1 MNEVENWNMEKALE
15 LFSKLITGE
24 NVSAKENTDLYEE
37 YNTNMEMY
45 NIFGSM
51 IEKLNLTLYQ
61 YKDALYITAGEKNKV
76 FGYTNEELRK
86 MLGLKVNKELYMCY
100 FIIYNIITLFYKDSS
115 SYTFQ
120 EYIKIEDV
128 LKSINGSLSS
138 IISKLDAIV
147 KNELEENSFNAI
159 ALLWEELPLTHSNDL
174 SINTRAYRGSKL
186 GYIKITFNF
195 LKEQNLFIE
204 VEERYYANDRF
215 KALIEN
221 YFEDFRGRLYEIMSE
236 GALN

>member
-1 MNEVENWNMEKALE
+1 MEKALD

-24 NVSAKENTDLYEE
+24 NVSSKDNRDLYEE
-37 YNTNMEMY
+37 YNSNMEMY
-45 NIFGSM
+45 NILNSM
-51 IEKLNLTLYQ
+51 LDKLNLTLYQ
-61 YKDALYITAGEKNKV
+61 YKEALYVTAGEKNKV

-120 EYIKIEDV
+120 EYIKSEDV
-128 LKSINGSLSS
+128 LKSVESSLSS
-138 IISKLDAIV
+138 ILSKLEVVVA
-147 KNELEENSFNAI
+147 NELEENSFKAI
-159 ALLWEELPLTHSNDL
+159 ALLWDELPLNHSNDL
-174 SINTRAYRGSKL
+174 AVNARAYKSSKL

-221 YFEDFRGRLYEIMSE
+221 YFEDFRGRLYEIMTE
-236 GALN
+236 GGVN

>member
-1 MNEVENWNMEKALE
+1 MDNWNMEKALE

-24 NVSAKENTDLYEE
+24 NVSTKENTDLYEE
-37 YNTNMEMY
+37 YNSNMEMY

-51 IEKLNLTLYQ
+51 IDKLNLTLYQ
-61 YKDALYITAGEKNKV
+61 YKNALYITAGEKNKV

-86 MLGLKVNKELYMCY
+86 MLGLRVNKELYMCY

-128 LKSINGSLSS
+128 LSNVDGSLSS
-138 IISKLDAIV
+138 IISKLDVIV
-147 KNELEENSFNAI
+147 KNELEENSFKAI

-174 SINTRAYRGSKL
+174 SLNIRAYKSSKL
-186 GYIKITFNF
+186 GYIKIVLNF

-215 KALIEN
+215 KAVIEN
-221 YFEDFRGRLYEIMSE
+221 YFEDFRGRLYEIMTE
-236 GALN
+236 GGN

>member
-1 MNEVENWNMEKALE
+1 MDKALE

-24 NVSAKENTDLYEE
+24 SVSIVSNGDLFDE
-37 YNTNMEMY
+37 YNSNIEMY
-45 NIFGSM
+45 NIFNSM
-51 IEKLNLTLYQ
+51 LDKLNLTLYQ
-61 YKDALYITAGEKNKV
+61 YKDALYITAGEKNKI

-115 SYTFQ
+115 SYSFQ
-120 EYIKIEDV
+120 EFIKSEDV
-128 LKSINGSLSS
+128 LKSVDSSLASVTN
-138 IISKLDAIV
+138 KLGTIV
-147 KNELEENSFNAI
+147 ENEIEENSFKAI

-174 SINTRAYRGSKL
+174 AVNARAYKGSKL

-221 YFEDFRGRLYEIMSE
+221 YFEDFRGRLFDIMSE
-236 GALN
+236 GVIN

>member
-1 MNEVENWNMEKALE
+1 MEKALE
-15 LFSKLITGE
+15 MFSKLITGE
-24 NVSAKENTDLYEE
+24 NVSSKENTDLYEE
-37 YNTNMEMY
+37 YNSNMEMY

-51 IEKLNLTLYQ
+51 IDKLNLTLYQ
-61 YKDALYITAGEKNKV
+61 YKEALYITAGEKNKV

-128 LKSINGSLSS
+128 LNSVDGSLSS
-138 IISKLDAIV
+138 VISKLDVIV

-159 ALLWEELPLTHSNDL
+159 ALLWDELPLTHSNDL
-174 SINTRAYRGSKL
+174 AVNTRAYKSSKL
-186 GYIKITFNF
+186 GYIKIAFNF

-236 GALN
+236 GGLN

>member
-24 NVSAKENTDLYEE
+24 NVSTKENTDLYEE

-61 YKDALYITAGEKNKV
+61 YKDTLYITAGEKNKV

-128 LKSINGSLSS
+128 LKSVNGSLSS

-147 KNELEENSFNAI
+147 KNELEENSFNAL

-174 SINTRAYRGSKL
+174 SVNTRDYRGSKL

-204 VEERYYANDRF
+204 VEERYYASCRF

>member
-1 MNEVENWNMEKALE
+1 MEKALE
-15 LFSKLITGE
+15 LFAKLITGE
-24 NVSAKENTDLYEE
+24 NVSSSENTDLYEE
-37 YNTNMEMY
+37 YNSNIEMY

-61 YKDALYITAGEKNKV
+61 YKDALFITAGEKNNV

-120 EYIKIEDV
+120 EYIKSEDV
-128 LKSINGSLSS
+128 LRSVDGSLSS
-138 IISKLDAIV
+138 IISKLDVIV
-147 KNELEENSFNAI
+147 KNELEENSFNVI
-159 ALLWEELPLTHSNDL
+159 ALLWDELPLTHSTDL
-174 SINTRAYRGSKL
+174 SVNARAYKNSKL
-186 GYIKITFNF
+186 GYIKIVFNF

-204 VEERYYANDRF
+204 VEERYYANVRF

-221 YFEDFRGRLYEIMSE
+221 YFEDFRGRLYAIMSE
-236 GALN
+236 GGLN

>member
-1 MNEVENWNMEKALE
+1 MEKALE

-24 NVSAKENTDLYEE
+24 NVSSLENGDLFEE
-37 YNTNMEMY
+37 YNSNMEMY
-45 NIFGSM
+45 NIFNKM
-51 IEKLNLTLYQ
+51 LDKLNLTLYQ

-76 FGYTNEELRK
+76 FGYSNEELRR

-120 EYIKIEDV
+120 EYIKSEDV
-128 LKSINGSLSS
+128 LKSVNSSLSS
-138 IISKLDAIV
+138 IISKLNVIAPS
-147 KNELEENSFNAI
+147 ELEENSFKAI

-174 SINTRAYRGSKL
+174 VVNTRAYKSSKL

-195 LKEQNLFIE
+195 LVEQNLFIE

-221 YFEDFRGRLYEIMSE
+221 YFEDFRGRLFDIMAE
-236 GALN
+236 GVIN

>member
-1 MNEVENWNMEKALE
+1 MEKALE

-24 NVSAKENTDLYEE
+24 DVSSKENGDLYDE
-37 YNTNMEMY
+37 YNSNMEMY
-45 NIFGSM
+45 NIFNSM
-51 IEKLNLTLYQ
+51 LDKLNLTLYQ

-76 FGYTNEELRK
+76 FGYSNEELRK
-86 MLGLKVNKELYMCY
+86 MLGLRVNKELYMCY

-115 SYTFQ
+115 SYSFQ
-120 EYIKIEDV
+120 EFIKSEDV
-128 LKSINGSLSS
+128 VKSVDSSLTS
-138 IISKLDAIV
+138 IISKLDGVAAS
-147 KNELEENSFNAI
+147 ELEENSFKAI
-159 ALLWEELPLTHSNDL
+159 ALLWEELPLNHSNDL
-174 SINTRAYRGSKL
+174 ASSTRAYKGSRL

-221 YFEDFRGRLYEIMSE
+221 YFEDFRGRLYEIMSPKGE
-236 GALN
+236 LN

>member
-1 MNEVENWNMEKALE
+1 MDNWNMEKALE

-24 NVSAKENTDLYEE
+24 SVSAKDNTDLYEE
-37 YNTNMEMY
+37 YNSNMEMY

-51 IEKLNLTLYQ
+51 IDKLNLTLYQ
-61 YKDALYITAGEKNKV
+61 HKEALYITAGEKNKV

-86 MLGLKVNKELYMCY
+86 MLGLKVNKELYTCY

-128 LKSINGSLSS
+128 LRSVDGSLSS
-138 IISKLDAIV
+138 IISKLDVIA

-159 ALLWEELPLTHSNDL
+159 AVLWEELPLTHSNEL
-174 SINTRAYRGSKL
+174 VVNTRAYKGSKL
-186 GYIKITFNF
+186 GYIKIVFNF
-195 LKEQNLFIE
+195 LKDQNLFIE

-236 GALN
+236 GGLN

>member
-1 MNEVENWNMEKALE
+1 MEKALE

-24 NVSAKENTDLYEE
+24 NVSSKENGDLYEE
-37 YNTNMEMY
+37 YNSNMEMY
-45 NIFGSM
+45 NIFSSM
-51 IEKLNLTLYQ
+51 LEKLNLTLYQ

-86 MLGLKVNKELYMCY
+86 MLGLRVNKELYMCY

-115 SYTFQ
+115 SYSFQ
-120 EYIKIEDV
+120 EFIKSEDV
-128 LKSINGSLSS
+128 LKSVDASLAS
-138 IISKLDAIV
+138 IISKLDGVAAD
-147 KNELEENSFNAI
+147 ELEENSFKAI
-159 ALLWEELPLTHSNDL
+159 ALLWEELPLNHSNDL
-174 SINTRAYRGSKL
+174 VVNTRAYKGSRL

-221 YFEDFRGRLYEIMSE
+221 YFEDFRGRLYEIMQL
-236 GALN
+236 GGLN

>member
-1 MNEVENWNMEKALE
+1 MEKALE

-24 NVSAKENTDLYEE
+24 NVSSKENGDLYEE
-37 YNTNMEMY
+37 YNSNMEMY
-45 NIFGSM
+45 NIFSSM
-51 IEKLNLTLYQ
+51 LDKLNLTLYQ

-86 MLGLKVNKELYMCY
+86 MLGLRVNKELYMCY

-115 SYTFQ
+115 NYSFQ
-120 EYIKIEDV
+120 EFIKSEDV
-128 LKSINGSLSS
+128 LKSVDASLASV
-138 IISKLDAIV
+138 ISKLDGVAA
-147 KNELEENSFNAI
+147 NELEENSFKAI

-174 SINTRAYRGSKL
+174 AVNTRAYKGSRL

-221 YFEDFRGRLYEIMSE
+221 YFEDFRGRLYEIMWE
-236 GALN
+236 GAIN

>member
-1 MNEVENWNMEKALE
+1 MEKALE

-24 NVSAKENTDLYEE
+24 NVSSKENGNLYEE
-37 YNTNMEMY
+37 YNSNMEMY
-45 NIFGSM
+45 NIFSSM
-51 IEKLNLTLYQ
+51 LEKLNLTLYQ

-86 MLGLKVNKELYMCY
+86 MLGLRVNKELYMCY

-115 SYTFQ
+115 SYSFQ
-120 EYIKIEDV
+120 EFIKSEDV
-128 LKSINGSLSS
+128 LKSVDASLES
-138 IISKLDAIV
+138 IISKLDGVAAD
-147 KNELEENSFNAI
+147 ELEENSFKAI
-159 ALLWEELPLTHSNDL
+159 ALLWEELPLNHSNDL
-174 SINTRAYRGSKL
+174 AVNTRAYKGSRL

-221 YFEDFRGRLYEIMSE
+221 YFEDFRGRLYEIMRE
-236 GALN
+236 GANN

>member
-1 MNEVENWNMEKALE
+1 MEKALE
-15 LFSKLITGE
+15 LFAKLITGE
-24 NVSAKENTDLYEE
+24 NVSSSENTDLYEE
-37 YNTNMEMY
+37 YNSNIEMY

-61 YKDALYITAGEKNKV
+61 YKDALFITAGEKNNV

-120 EYIKIEDV
+120 EYIKSEDV
-128 LKSINGSLSS
+128 LRSVDGSLSS
-138 IISKLDAIV
+138 IISKLDVIV
-147 KNELEENSFNAI
+147 KNELEENSFNVI
-159 ALLWEELPLTHSNDL
+159 ALLWDELPLTHSNDL
-174 SINTRAYRGSKL
+174 SVNARAYKNSKL
-186 GYIKITFNF
+186 GYIKIVFNF

-204 VEERYYANDRF
+204 VEERYYANVRF

-221 YFEDFRGRLYEIMSE
+221 YFEDFRGRLYAIMSE
-236 GALN
+236 GGLN

>member
-1 MNEVENWNMEKALE
+1 MDNWNMEKALE
-15 LFSKLITGE
+15 LFAKLITGE
-24 NVSAKENTDLYEE
+24 NVSSSENTDLYEE
-37 YNTNMEMY
+37 YNSNIEMY

-61 YKDALYITAGEKNKV
+61 YKDALFITAGEKNNV

-120 EYIKIEDV
+120 EYIKSEDV
-128 LKSINGSLSS
+128 LRSVDGSLSS
-138 IISKLDAIV
+138 IISKLDVIV
-147 KNELEENSFNAI
+147 KNELEENSFNVI
-159 ALLWEELPLTHSNDL
+159 ALLWDELPLTHSNDL
-174 SINTRAYRGSKL
+174 SVNARAYKNSKL
-186 GYIKITFNF
+186 GYIKIVFNF

-204 VEERYYANDRF
+204 VEERYYANVRF

-221 YFEDFRGRLYEIMSE
+221 YFEDFRGRLYAIMSE
-236 GALN
+236 GGLN